1 MGWLDKFFKG
11 IDPSGVA
18 SSAVDFGFQAL
29 ANSVLP
35 MSRAQ
40 RQQNDFS
47 SQEARIARDFSAQQA
62 ELSRDWQEQMYERYD
77 SLQGRIAQANEAG
90 VNPLFALGASANMSA
105 SSSPVPTSTASP
117 GTVSPVGQISDMTSA
132 ALGFGKLKA
141 EIDNIKSSTRQMNAR
156 ALIDEIDS
164 ATRDQLNGLSI
175 QKSVKAIE
183 TADVDIE
190 LKTAQIGEIASRI
203 ALNTSKVEETEANI
217 AYLTSEVLLNTKKG
231 VLMDAQILEIASQ
244 IGLNQAQA
252 TYFLESV
259 KLVKEEVE
267 GLKLDNVVKDKTV
280 FSRVDLLSS
289 QAAIADFDAQLKE
302 YGFDV
307 EKWLIDA
314 TPVLTEANMN
324 NTLAQTGASK
334 SNVLGNIAML
344 LIASRLVGQPG
355 GLFQGKPAPIGFPTG
370 K

>member
-1 MGWLDKFFKG
+1 MFFKG
-11 IDPSGVA
+11 IDPAGVA
-18 SSAVDFGFQAL
+18 SSTVDFGFQAL

-40 RQQNDFS
+40 RQQNEFS
-47 SQEARIARDFSAQQA
+47 SREARAARDFSAQQA
-62 ELSRDWQEQMYERYD
+62 ELSRDWQEQMYERYN
-77 SLQGRIAQANEAG
+77 SLQGKISQANEAG

-105 SSSPVPTSTASP
+105 SSPNVAAPAAGG

-141 EIDNIKSSTRQMNAR
+141 EIDNIKSSTRQMNAL
-156 ALIDEIDS
+156 ALIYEIDS
-164 ATRDQLNGLSI
+164 ATRGDLNGLTI
-175 QKSVKAIE
+175 QKSVKAIQ
-183 TADVDIE
+183 TADVDIA

-203 ALNTSKVEETEANI
+203 ALNNSKVEETESNI

-231 VLMDAQILEIASQ
+231 ELMDSQIMEIASK
-244 IGLNQAQA
+244 IGLNHAEA
-252 TYFLESV
+252 SYFLESV
-259 KLVKEEVE
+259 KLVQQEVE
-267 GLKLDNVVKDKTV
+267 GLKLDNIVKDKTV

-289 QAAIADFDAQLKE
+289 QAAIADFEAQLKE

-307 EKWLIDA
+307 EKWLIDS

-334 SNVLGNIAML
+334 SGVLRDIAML
-344 LIASRLVGQPG
+344 LIAGKLVGQQG
-355 GLFQGKPAPIGFPTG
+355 GLFQGKPSPIGFPTG